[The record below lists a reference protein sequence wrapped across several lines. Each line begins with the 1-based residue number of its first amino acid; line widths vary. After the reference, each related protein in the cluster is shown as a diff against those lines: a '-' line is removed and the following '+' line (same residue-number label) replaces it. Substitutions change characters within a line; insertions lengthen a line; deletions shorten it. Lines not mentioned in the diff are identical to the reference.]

1 MIARGDDGGLGNL
14 TAEWW
19 RHMRPDRTVVMDLG
33 ADGRGP
39 TRLDRFEG
47 GGEVRVNPGVRL
59 QMHVMRWLLEGCD
72 VVYTAETAY
81 HPLFFNIAGDMGV
94 ATVLHVMPELY
105 AGEQPTALWAPTTW
119 ELGRLPAD
127 TRVVPV
133 PIATDR
139 LERRVR
145 TKADLFMH
153 LAAPAMLDRNG
164 TEAVREALPSIDPG
178 VTVTLVH
185 GERVVVPT
193 GTAVVNGHVTACQSG
208 VACKVVQPVG
218 SPPEWWQLWHPV
230 VDVLV
235 LPRRYAGL
243 SMPML
248 EALAAGIPVLTTD
261 LDPQRMWPGTALCRV
276 DSTRTGLATM
286 KGGQFPVFCPD
297 HHDLARRVNE
307 LHYDGALV
315 ERLSREALVFGDEMS
330 WGALE
335 GTVRAELERITE

>member
-1 MIARGDDGGLGNL
+1 MKVGMIARGDDGGLGNL

-33 ADGRGP
+33 PDGRGP
-39 TRLDRFEG
+39 TRLDRFAG

-59 QMHVMRWLLEGCD
+59 QMAEMRWLLEGCD

-81 HPLFFNIAGDMGV
+81 HPLFFNIARDMGV

-105 AGEQPTALWAPTTW
+105 AGEEPTALWAPTTW
-119 ELGRLPAD
+119 ELGRLPEA

-133 PIATDR
+133 PIPTDR
-139 LERRVR
+139 LDRRVR

-164 TEAVREALPSIDPG
+164 TEAVLQALPAIDPD
-178 VTVTLVH
+178 VTVTMVH
-185 GERVVVPT
+185 GERITPPA
-193 GTAVVNGHVTACQSG
+193 GTRCR
-208 VACKVVQPVG
+208 VAQPVG

-261 LDPQRMWPGTALCRV
+261 LEPQRFWPGVFPVAV
-276 DSTRTGLATM
+276 WTGPIMATM
-286 KGGQFPVFCPD
+286 KGGQFPVWKPNVEQ
-297 HHDLARRVNE
+297 LGAAVNE
-307 LHYDGALV
+307 LHRRPALV
-315 ERLSREALVFGDEMS
+315 ERLSREALAFGDEMS

-335 GTVRAELERITE
+335 GTVRDELERITE

>member
-1 MIARGDDGGLGNL
+1 MKVGMIARADDGGLGNL

-33 ADGRGP
+33 PDGRGP
-39 TRLDRFEG
+39 ARMERFEG
-47 GGEVRVNPGVRL
+47 GGEVRVNHGTRL
-59 QMHVMRWLLEGCD
+59 QMAEMRWLLEGCD

-81 HPLFFNIAGDMGV
+81 HPLFFKIAADAGV

-105 AGEQPTALWAPTTW
+105 AGEEPTALWAPTTW
-119 ELGRLPAD
+119 ELGRLPAA

-133 PIATDR
+133 PIPTDR

-153 LAAPAMLDRNG
+153 LAAPAMRDRNG
-164 TEAVREALPSIDPG
+164 TDAVRDALPSIDPG

-185 GERVVVPT
+185 GERFVAPADT
-193 GTAVVNGHVTACQSG
+193 RCR
-208 VACKVVQPVG
+208 VACPVG

-261 LDPQRMWPGTALCRV
+261 LEPQRGWDGVALCRT
-276 DSTRTGLATM
+276 DSTRTGLAAM

-297 HHDLARRVNE
+297 HHDLARQVNE
-307 LHYDGALV
+307 LHHNPGLV
-315 ERLSREALVFGDEMS
+315 ERLSREALAFGDGMS
-330 WGALE
+330 WATLE
-335 GTVRAELERITE
+335 GTIRGELARVVGE